1 MALVLRKI
9 RSGFQGEAVV
19 CTEEEMVDAVD
30 VLWLVLHHPDKNV
43 EVRDSQATSRAEFEI
58 LFQELLETYKAT
70 EKQKP
75 RRRSGKAKPT
85 TLDQLQAALLL
96 SVSPRVVSN
105 LVRRREIPFLKISRK
120 CLRFRRNE
128 IERWA
133 EKHET
138 KPI

>member
-1 MALVLRKI
+1 M
-9 RSGFQGEAVV
+9 SG
-19 CTEEEMVDAVD
+19 
-30 VLWLVLHHPDKNV
+30 NV
-43 EVRDSQATSRAEFEI
+43 I
-58 LFQELLETYKAT
+58 LIDRNE
-70 EKQKP
+70 
-75 RRRSGKAKPT
+75 
-85 TLDQLQAALLL
+85 AALLL